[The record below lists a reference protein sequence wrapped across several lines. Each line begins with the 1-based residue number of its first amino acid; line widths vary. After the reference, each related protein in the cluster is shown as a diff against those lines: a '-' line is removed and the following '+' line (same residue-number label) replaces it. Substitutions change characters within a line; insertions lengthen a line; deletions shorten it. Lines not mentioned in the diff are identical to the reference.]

1 MYRSHSEVIILP
13 LINTRRCRG
22 GIPDACL
29 SQANV
34 DDRSESREH
43 RRQAVGVSG
52 VPSSSSDVS
61 ITAWEPRRC
70 TGAHAINRPDNTGSL
85 RASAAPEERLGSKG
99 STVDSQSVPVVGIN
113 QIHVL
118 GEG

>member
-34 DDRSESREH
+34 DDRSERREH
-43 RRQAVGVSG
+43 RRQAGGVSG

-61 ITAWEPRRC
+61 ITAWELRRC
-70 TGAHAINRPDNTGSL
+70 AGAHAINRPDNTGSL
-85 RASAAPEERLGSKG
+85 GASVAPEERLGSKG
-99 STVDSQSVPVVGIN
+99 EHSQSVPVDGIN

-118 GEG
+118 GGG